1 MANRSNAT
9 HPAETERAEVNE
21 AHDEMKVLDDLTQ
34 YFQKYARERP
44 QTVALICLGVG
55 FVLGWKLKPW

>member
-9 HPAETERAEVNE
+9 YQAESERAEVCE
-21 AHDEMKVLDDLTQ
+21 DHDEMKILEDLTQ